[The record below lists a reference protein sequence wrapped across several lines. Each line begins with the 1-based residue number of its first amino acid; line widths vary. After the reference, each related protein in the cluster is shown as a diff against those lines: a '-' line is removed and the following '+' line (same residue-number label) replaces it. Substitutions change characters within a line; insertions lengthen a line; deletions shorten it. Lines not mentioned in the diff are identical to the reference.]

1 MSSFLYRLR
10 RGRCSIRV
18 ALAKSTR
25 FLLAFV
31 NSARSSKKLDHLPQN
46 LEVFTDF
53 FERQFRCKREGK
65 ATLFPV
71 ETISSNFNSLAAPFA
86 RRPKVEGGKSSQ
98 PKYIKSVHLVFCESF
113 NKRHNKY
120 SDRFLLEKGGDRSL
134 ALLDTSKIFY
144 SQLVT
149 KRRHRYLRKT
159 NLELFAVLLLLSPKV
174 AQTCLRPWSQIAVV

>member
-31 NSARSSKKLDHLPQN
+31 NSARSSKEFDHLD

-53 FERQFRCKREGK
+53 FERQLRCKREGK
-65 ATLFPV
+65 ATLFSV
-71 ETISSNFNSLAAPFA
+71 ETISSNFNSFAAPFA

-120 SDRFLLEKGGDRSL
+120 GDRFLLEKGGDRSL
-134 ALLDTSKIFY
+134 ALLDTLKIFY